1 VIAES
6 ECTISAPDRNVPV
19 IPLLLDEATMARADE
34 LPPSLVWLVR
44 RQAPRTRPSPASTMT
59 PSRLSKSWTQLLPK
73 SRPAEPTCRA
83 GGLSGWRERKPRVD
97 LWCDLPVVSPNGVL
111 ASSLRCPEA

>member
-1 VIAES
+1 MIAES
-6 ECTISAPDRNVPV
+6 EGTISAPDRNVPV
-19 IPLLLDEATMARADE
+19 IPLLLDGATMPRADE

-59 PSRLSKSWTQLLPK
+59 PSRLSKPWTQLLPK

-83 GGLSGWRERKPRVD
+83 GGLSERRAKTQGGSAVRSACSVPQWRTSKPAT
-97 LWCDLPVVSPNGVL
+97 LS
-111 ASSLRCPEA
+111 